1 VSDNAESKAT
11 DIAINEAVR
20 LREGLVGSL
29 NPNFGPVSGDWSVW
43 TEGRIVI
50 GKTDA
55 STTASKKEIEVQ
67 AISLGIDRPVGDGDE
82 LMGFVLSIGQ
92 DDTDIGTAS
101 TNVKSDN
108 YSISNYN
115 VFRPSAN
122 IQIESVFGLG
132 QIDFDTTRT
141 DGSDTLSGTRKANQ
155 LFLTGVIRPLNR
167 MHLGSWQFSP
177 YSKVSAANTSL
188 KAFSESGGATALT
201 HNKQKLKDT
210 AVAIGLDIHSQI
222 TRNTR
227 SIKPFAKIEYNE
239 LSSKTTV
246 SMHYN
251 SEDASTYTYTKRF
264 DKKNKH
270 WKLKLGLDLNTESGW
285 NSSASYTREQSFGSS
300 NDSQTSDSF
309 SLNAVLRF

>member
-1 VSDNAESKAT
+1 
-11 DIAINEAVR
+11 
-20 LREGLVGSL
+20 
-29 NPNFGPVSGDWSVW
+29 
-43 TEGRIVI
+43 
-50 GKTDA
+50 
-55 STTASKKEIEVQ
+55 
-67 AISLGIDRPVGDGDE
+67 
-82 LMGFVLSIGQ
+82 
-92 DDTDIGTAS
+92 
-101 TNVKSDN
+101 
-108 YSISNYN
+108 
-115 VFRPSAN
+115 
-122 IQIESVFGLG
+122 
-132 QIDFDTTRT
+132 
-141 DGSDTLSGTRKANQ
+141 
-155 LFLTGVIRPLNR
+155 

-210 AVAIGLDIHSQI
+210 SVAIGLDIHSQI

-239 LSSKTTV
+239 SSSKTTA

-300 NDSQTSDSF
+300 DDSQTSDSF